1 MGNIL
6 FKDCSQNEEI
16 ENLNLY
22 GINYKTSPGPPVFR
36 NDSIPF
42 NNTCIGCC

>member
-1 MGNIL
+1 ML

-22 GINYKTSPGPPVFR
+22 GINYKTTSGPPVFI
-36 NDSIPF
+36 NDSIPI